1 MITQK
6 FISTLLQSRDAM
18 HLAHWSTTSYSQHQT
33 LGEYYD
39 GILGLTDE
47 FTENYF
53 GQSRRIPIEVMAID
67 PLKPENPV
75 EHLNKL
81 KKTITQERSKYSSD
95 LQNIMDEML
104 GLINKT
110 LYKLTLV

>member
-18 HLAHWSTTSYSQHQT
+18 HLAHWSTTSYSQHKT
-33 LGEYYD
+33 LGEYYE

-53 GQSRRIPIEVMAID
+53 GQSKRLPIEILSID
-67 PLKPENPV
+67 ALKPEDPV
-75 EHLNKL
+75 EHLNRL
-81 KKTITQERSKYSSD
+81 KKIIATERPKYSSD

-104 GLINKT
+104 GLINST